1 VAQKPTH
8 STSIPVFNILK
19 DSILETVGNKTL
31 QLSHPPY
38 HNMIAYSGSEWG
50 RGGEEQASRVV
61 VLPYCRDS
69 CPAMV
74 QLLNRNLSE
83 VDLLSHVKSNS

>member
-1 VAQKPTH
+1 MVP
-8 STSIPVFNILK
+8 
-19 DSILETVGNKTL
+19 
-31 QLSHPPY
+31 
-38 HNMIAYSGSEWG
+38 YSGSEWG
-50 RGGEEQASRVV
+50 RGGTGVARVV

-69 CPAMV
+69 CSAMV